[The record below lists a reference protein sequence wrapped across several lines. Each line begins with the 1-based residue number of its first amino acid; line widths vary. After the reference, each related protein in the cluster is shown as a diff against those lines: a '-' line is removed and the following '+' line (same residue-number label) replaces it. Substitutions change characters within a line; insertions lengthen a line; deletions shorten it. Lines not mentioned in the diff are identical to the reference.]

1 MYDCKDTRQEFRM
14 KKIKTVW
21 QQIILKAESHDA
33 EPILAFD
40 HVVKEDKQRRVFIL
54 QEIERGH
61 CTVAEIDGQVVAY
74 IIMDRN
80 FFGWPFIDLVYVH
93 SDYRQRGLAAA
104 LMQHIEAQC
113 EEKLFVSTNLS
124 NLRMQRLLEKLG
136 YVISGTVHNL
146 DEGDPEMFYFKRPVK
161 SVGKS
166 GYNTAQHTE

>member
-1 MYDCKDTRQEFRM
+1 MKMIDTIEQH
-14 KKIKTVW
+14 
-21 QQIILKAESHDA
+21 IIRTAQGRDA
-33 EPILAFD
+33 EAILTFD
-40 HVVKEDKQRRVFIL
+40 HVVQEDAKRRAFIL
-54 QEIERGH
+54 QEIEHGH

-93 SDYRQRGLAAA
+93 SDYRQRGLAAT

-166 GYNTAQHTE
+166 GYNNAQHIE